1 MKRYILIWAGILLLL
16 CAGCEEYGAVPES
29 APPAAAGEIRQEA
42 ERLARAQLGALDP
55 LITSQERERVVSL
68 LERAV
73 PLRRAR
79 EADGC
84 WERSGE
90 EERLAHQLNRL
101 YERYTVKYIGSGGVW
116 GYGAPEEQ
124 VLAEYV
130 IHQGTDLRK
139 DTRAKTEDAG
149 YTEEDFRSLWED
161 MYAALPQGAWADFS
175 RLIIFTDGEDET
187 LAYVYPADDAGD
199 RWVVAVDPADAGD
212 WHWFLETVLHEY
224 AHYVTLNSSQVTYTR
239 EQTVSTYNEEG
250 MVSSDGSYLNAFY
263 QAFWADYLDDRLA
276 NQDSYNFFLRHE
288 DDFITAYAS
297 TDPSEDIA
305 ECFTYFVLGEPV
317 RGDAVWEQKLD
328 FFYQYPELEQF
339 RTETRNRLGLN
350 K

>member
-1 MKRYILIWAGILLLL
+1 MKRYVLICLGILFLL
-16 CAGCEEYGAVPES
+16 CTGCEEYGAAPES
-29 APPAAAGEIRQEA
+29 APPSSEEIRREA
-42 ERLARAQLGALDP
+42 ERLAQAQLGALDP

-79 EADGC
+79 EADGS

-90 EERLAHQLNRL
+90 EERLTHQLNRL

-116 GYGAPEEQ
+116 GYGAPEER

-130 IHQGTDLRK
+130 IQQGSRLRR
-139 DTRAKTEDAG
+139 DTRAKTEESG
-149 YTEEDFRSLWED
+149 YTEEDFQGLWED

-187 LAYVYPADDAGD
+187 LAYVYPADSAGD
-199 RWVVAVDPADAGD
+199 KWVVAVDPADAGD
-212 WHWFLETVLHEY
+212 WRWFLETVLHEY
-224 AHYVTLNSSQVTYTR
+224 AHYVTLNSSQVTYTE
-239 EQTVSTYNEEG
+239 EQTVTTYNEEG
-250 MVSSDGSYLNAFY
+250 MVSSDDSYLNAFY
-263 QAFWADYLDDRLA
+263 QAFWVDYLDDRLV
-276 NQDSYNFFLRHE
+276 NRDSYNFFLRHE

-305 ECFTYFVLGEPV
+305 ECFTYFILGDTV
-317 RGDAVWEQKLD
+317 QGDAVWEQKLD

-339 RTETRNRLGLN
+339 RAETRNRLGLD